1 MSNHSHFEKIKEEFA
16 TADLEDKIRIY
27 TTTEGLTVEQFR
39 ELLKFFPLKHL
50 AELEKA
56 MG

>member
-1 MSNHSHFEKIKEEFA
+1 MNQPVDFEQVKQRFMAADVDGKIQ
-16 TADLEDKIRIY
+16 IY

-39 ELLKFFPLKHL
+39 ELLKFFPLQH
-50 AELEKA
+50 LEKLERA